1 VHVEPTLGAIFR
13 AYGPSYLERC
23 GATDRQRAVIRH
35 IQTCRTPALGGHEY
49 ECDSCDHT
57 AIAWNSCRDRHCPE
71 CQGREAAA
79 WVDRM
84 RSRLLPTH
92 YFHVVFTIPHELN
105 VLVLLNKKRCYD
117 IQFRAAS
124 ETLQTI
130 LRDPKRLGAM
140 PAVTSVLHTWTQR
153 LEYHVHIHCL
163 VSGGGLSPD
172 GTSWISSPRN
182 FLVHVKVLSRMFR
195 GKYLDFLERALA
207 DTEDPLRLKGD
218 VAGLAD
224 PEEFAR
230 FKGRLYLKKWVVYAK
245 EPLRGPLAVC
255 KYFAGYTH
263 RVGISNRRILSVV
276 DGRVRFLA
284 RHRAKDGTFLGMREV
299 TLDAHAFIGRFLLH
313 TLPRNYTRIRHT
325 GLAAP
330 CHVNT
335 RLPVAR
341 EILLKEAAARG
352 DPVAEEKLDPP
363 PDPAICPKCGGRMR
377 VRRVIEPERTEP
389 FDTS

>member
-1 VHVEPTLGAIFR
+1 MHVEPTLGAIFR
-13 AYGPSYLERC
+13 AYGASYLERC
-23 GATDRQRAVIRH
+23 GATDRQRAVMRH
-35 IQTCRTPALGGHEY
+35 IEECRTPALGGHEY

-57 AIAWNSCRDRHCPE
+57 AIAWNSCRDRHCPQ

-117 IQFRAAS
+117 IQFKAAS

-130 LRDPKRLGAM
+130 LRDPKRLGAT

-163 VSGGGLSPD
+163 VSGGGLSLN
-172 GTSWISSPRN
+172 GASWISSPRN

-207 DTEDPLRLKGD
+207 DTKDPLTLKGD
-218 VAGLAD
+218 VATLAD

-230 FKGRLYLKKWVVYAK
+230 FKRRLYLKKWVVYAK
-245 EPLRGPLAVC
+245 EPLRGPLGVY

-263 RVGISNRRILSVV
+263 RVGISNGRILSVV
-276 DGRVRFLA
+276 DGQVRFLV
-284 RHRAKDGTFLGMREV
+284 RHRAKDGTYLGMRTESLEV
-299 TLDAHAFIGRFLLH
+299 HRFIRRLLLH
-313 TLPRNYTRIRHT
+313 VLPRGYTRIRHS
-325 GLAAP
+325 GLTAP
-330 CHVNT
+330 NNVNT

-341 EILLKEAAARG
+341 EFLAEEAAARAER
-352 DPVAEEKLDPP
+352 VAEEKLDPP
-363 PDPAICPKCGGRMR
+363 PDPSVCPKCGGRMLA
-377 VRRVIEPERTEP
+377 VRVIDPDPRRP